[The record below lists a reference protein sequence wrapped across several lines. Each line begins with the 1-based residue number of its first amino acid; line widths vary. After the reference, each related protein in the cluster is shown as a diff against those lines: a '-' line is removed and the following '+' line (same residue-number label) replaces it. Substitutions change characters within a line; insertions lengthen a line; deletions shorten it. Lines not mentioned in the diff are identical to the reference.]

1 MSKINLEGLSSMQFD
16 VLKELGNIGAGNA
29 TTALSKMINAK
40 IDMKVPKVDLLDLQE
55 ITTLMGD
62 EETLM
67 VAILVMLT
75 GDVKGFMMFLMS
87 PEVAR
92 KLVNALMMSDSESI
106 EFSEMELSAIQEI
119 GNIISGAYLASLSDL
134 TRLSIVESVP
144 YLQMDMVGAILS
156 VPAIEFGKLGDKV
169 LLIETEFEYDIAIN
183 GYYIL
188 VPELESYDKILEAL
202 GVE

>member
-1 MSKINLEGLSSMQFD
+1 MQFD

-29 TTALSKMINAK
+29 TTALSKLINAK
-40 IDMKVPKVDLLDLQE
+40 IDMKVPKVDLIDIQG
-55 ITTLMGD
+55 ITSMMGD
-62 EETLM
+62 EETVM

-75 GDVKGFMMFLMS
+75 GDVKGFMMFLMGQ
-87 PEVAR
+87 EVAR
-92 KLVNALMMSDSESI
+92 KLVNALMMTDSDSF
-106 EFSEMELSAIQEI
+106 EFTEMELSAIQEI

-134 TRLSIVESVP
+134 TKLSIIESIP
-144 YLQMDMVGAILS
+144 YLQIDMVGAILS

-202 GVE
+202 GV

>member
-1 MSKINLEGLSSMQFD
+1 MSKIDLEGLSSMQFD
-16 VLKELGNIGAGNA
+16 VLKEIGNIGAGNA
-29 TTALSKMINAK
+29 TTALSKLINAK
-40 IDMKVPKVDLLDLQE
+40 IDMKVPKVELMELQE
-55 ITTLMGD
+55 ITTMMGD
-62 EETLM
+62 EETVM

-75 GDVKGFMMFLMS
+75 GDIKGFMMFLMS
-87 PEVAR
+87 QDVAR
-92 KLVNALMMSDSESI
+92 RLVNALMPSDTKST

-134 TRLSIVESVP
+134 TKLSIIESVP
-144 YLQMDMVGAILS
+144 YLQIDMVGAILS

-188 VPELESYDKILEAL
+188 VPELESYDKILDAL
-202 GVE
+202 GV

>member
-1 MSKINLEGLSSMQFD
+1 MSKIDLEGLSSMQFD

-29 TTALSKMINAK
+29 TTALSKLINAK
-40 IDMKVPKVDLLDLQE
+40 IDMKVPKVDLIDLQQ
-55 ITTLMGD
+55 ITTMMGD
-62 EETLM
+62 EETVM

-75 GDVKGFMMFLMS
+75 GDVKGFMIFLMS
-87 PEVAR
+87 QEVAR
-92 KLVNALMMSDSESI
+92 RLVNALMQSDSKDMN
-106 EFSEMELSAIQEI
+106 FTEMELSAIQEI

-134 TRLSIVESVP
+134 TKLSIIESIP
-144 YLQMDMVGAILS
+144 YLQIDMVGAILS

-188 VPELESYDKILEAL
+188 VPELESYDKILDAL
-202 GVE
+202 GV